1 MAFKSPMVFAV
12 FLALSGYTGVAM
24 TSEHTDPEYNDS
36 AANGSTH
43 ADHAMGVY
51 LGASVGSTM
60 YYDDGMLDSYD
71 LDDTE
76 ISWSVYGGYR
86 MNRYIGVEGG
96 YVNLGEYK
104 AKSNSNNT
112 DNSFETYYLAAVGIL
127 PLGDNWQLRAKGG
140 GGIMK
145 LKQSFSNQSDARD
158 EGGTY
163 LLGVSGRWAPDF
175 FHGVAVSVNYD
186 TYFFTVEQLDKDYD
200 QRISLLSLGVE
211 YMF

>member
-1 MAFKSPMVFAV
+1 MAIKSPIVLAV
-12 FLALSGYTGVAM
+12 SLALFGYAGVAM
-24 TSEHTDPEYNDS
+24 ASEHTEYSDS
-36 AANGSTH
+36 ASNGSTH
-43 ADHAMGVY
+43 ADHDIGVY

-60 YYDDGMLDSYD
+60 YDDDGKLDNYD
-71 LDDTE
+71 LDDTD

-86 MNRYIGVEGG
+86 MNRYIGIEGG

-104 AKSNSNNT
+104 ATSNSNNT
-112 DNSFETYYLAAVGIL
+112 SDSFEAYYLAAIGIL
-127 PLGDNWQLRAKGG
+127 PLGDNWQLRVKGG

>member
-1 MAFKSPMVFAV
+1 
-12 FLALSGYTGVAM
+12 
-24 TSEHTDPEYNDS
+24 
-36 AANGSTH
+36 
-43 ADHAMGVY
+43 MGVY

-60 YYDDGMLDSYD
+60 YYDDGMLDNYD
-71 LDDTE
+71 LDDTD

-86 MNRYIGVEGG
+86 MNRYIGIEGG

-104 AKSNSNNT
+104 ATSNSNNT
-112 DNSFETYYLAAVGIL
+112 KNSFEAYYLAAIGIL

-186 TYFFTVEQLDKDYD
+186 SYFFTVEQLDKDYD